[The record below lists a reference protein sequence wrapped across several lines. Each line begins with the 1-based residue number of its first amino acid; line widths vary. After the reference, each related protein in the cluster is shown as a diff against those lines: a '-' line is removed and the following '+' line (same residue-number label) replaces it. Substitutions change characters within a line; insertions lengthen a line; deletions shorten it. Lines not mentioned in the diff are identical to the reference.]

1 MRMKTI
7 IISLVAICFFA
18 SCNKQKNKIY
28 ANLER
33 IDSLCLA
40 EDYET
45 ADSLLSEIKTNN
57 LKNDGDKALYYLLK
71 AQTDFAVDKSTANDS
86 LITFSVNFYE
96 YMKDN
101 KKLARAYYYKGIYL
115 YYNGKIEEAIMFIKK
130 AENTV
135 KKAENYR
142 LRYLIYA
149 NLSYLN
155 SAVGANRMALDYAQK
170 ALAYAA
176 KQNNISALCF
186 AYNCIASSYEGMG
199 MMDSAIVNIKRIR
212 PYLDRIT
219 DKMERAGYMTNIGYT
234 YYENGLYHEADTLL
248 RQAAM
253 LYQAPMININLAK
266 NCYMLGKYNEAD
278 SLVKL
283 INNDASFEE
292 RAELS
297 QFLAEQ
303 AERKGD
309 YEASTRLYRQ
319 AKAMQDSAARQKRT
333 EETVTM
339 QRDYEHEEYTKNV
352 RNKEIM
358 WTVAAV
364 IVAAL
369 LAAGGLAYHRKTVN
383 RAKKTIA
390 DADRKIKE
398 YNERLAALERQ
409 DSKHTNEVKEL
420 ERKIRRLKDEQTA
433 VINSGQA
440 LYNDIMA
447 GGTVA
452 TWRKKEFDEFI
463 EYYRVCRPE
472 AVACVESG
480 YSRLSSTH
488 IFYLLLADMGRDDDE
503 ARRILGMTAGAVRT
517 MKSRIRARRT
527 AAS

>member
-1 MRMKTI
+1 MKTI
-7 IISLVAICFFA
+7 IISLIAICCFT
-18 SCNKQKNKIY
+18 SCNRKKNKIY
-28 ANLER
+28 AILER
-33 IDSLCLA
+33 VDSLCLA

-45 ADSLLSEIKTNN
+45 ADSLLAGIKARDIQNN
-57 LKNDGDKALYYLLK
+57 GKKALYYLLK
-71 AQTDFAVDKSTANDS
+71 TQTELSVDRSITNDS
-86 LITFSVNFYE
+86 LITFCVDYYE
-96 YMKDN
+96 HMKDN
-101 KKLARAYYYKGIYL
+101 ENLARAYYYKGIYL
-115 YYNGKIEEAIMFIKK
+115 YYNDKVDEAIIFIKK
-130 AENTV
+130 AEKTV
-135 KKAENYR
+135 KKAKNDR

-155 SAVGANRMALDYAQK
+155 SAVGANRMALEYAQK
-170 ALAYAA
+170 ALAYAV
-176 KQNNISALCF
+176 KQNNISGLCF

-212 PYLDRIT
+212 PYLNRIT
-219 DKMERAGYMTNIGYT
+219 DKMERAGYMTNIGYAC
-234 YYENGLYHEADTLL
+234 YENRLYHEADTLL

-266 NCYMLGKYNEAD
+266 NCYMLGKDHEAD

-292 RAELS
+292 KAEMS
-297 QFLAEQ
+297 QFLAER
-303 AERKGD
+303 AESKGD
-309 YEASTRLYRQ
+309 YEAATRLYRQ
-319 AKAMQDSAARQKRT
+319 AKALEDSAARQKRT
-333 EETVTM
+333 EERVTM
-339 QRDYEHEEYTKNV
+339 QRDYEREEYAKSV

-358 WTVAAV
+358 WTVIAV

-409 DSKHTNEVKEL
+409 DSRHTNEVKEL

-472 AVACVESG
+472 AVAGVESG

-488 IFYLLLADMGRDDDE
+488 VFYLLLAEMGRDDDE

>member
-1 MRMKTI
+1 MKTI
-7 IISLVAICFFA
+7 IISLVAICCFT
-18 SCNKQKNKIY
+18 SCNRQKNKIY
-28 ANLER
+28 AILER
-33 IDSLCLA
+33 VDSLCLA
-40 EDYET
+40 EDYKM
-45 ADSLLSEIKTNN
+45 ADSLLAGIKTRD
-57 LKNDGDKALYYLLK
+57 LQCDGDKALYHLLK
-71 AQTDFAVDKSTANDS
+71 TQTDIALSHQVPSDS
-86 LITFSVNFYE
+86 LISFSQEYYE
-96 YMKDN
+96 RTGDN
-101 KKLARAYYYKGIYL
+101 KKLARTYYYRGAYYYTV
-115 YYNGKIEEAIMFIKK
+115 NRVEDAIMFIKK
-130 AENTV
+130 AEYID
-135 KKAENYR
+135 KKHETPW
-142 LRYLIYA
+142 LRSLIYG
-149 NLSYLN
+149 NLSFLN
-155 SAVGANRMALDYAQK
+155 SISGANQTALEYAQK
-170 ALAYAA
+170 ALTYAIKHDNA
-176 KQNNISALCF
+176 SWRCF
-186 AYNCIASSYEGMG
+186 AYNCIASSYEGMK
-199 MMDSAIVNIKRIR
+199 MMDSVYVYTKKII
-212 PYLDRIT
+212 PYLHEINNDE
-219 DKMERAGYMTNIGYT
+219 ERAWYMHNIGYV
-234 YYENGLYHEADTLL
+234 YYENGHYAEAEKFL
-248 RQAAM
+248 REAAM
-253 LYQAPMININLAK
+253 LYQAPMINVNLAK
-266 NCYMLGKYNEAD
+266 NCYMLGKDHEAD

-292 RAELS
+292 KAEMS
-297 QFLAEQ
+297 QFLAER

-309 YEASTRLYRQ
+309 YEAATRLYRQ
-319 AKAMQDSAARQKRT
+319 AKALEDSAARQKRT

-339 QRDYEHEEYTKNV
+339 QRDYEREEYTKSV

-358 WTVAAV
+358 WTAIAF

-369 LAAGGLAYHRKTVN
+369 LAASGLAYHRKTVN

-409 DSKHTNEVKEL
+409 DSRHTNEVKEL

-472 AVACVESG
+472 AVAGVESG

-488 IFYLLLADMGRDDDE
+488 VFYLLLADMGRDDDE